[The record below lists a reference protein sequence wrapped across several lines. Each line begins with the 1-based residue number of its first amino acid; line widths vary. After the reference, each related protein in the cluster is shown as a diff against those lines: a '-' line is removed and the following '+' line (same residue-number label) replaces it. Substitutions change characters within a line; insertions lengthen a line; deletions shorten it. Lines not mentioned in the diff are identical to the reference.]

1 MNIKYNTIRNCRR
14 NNAVR
19 KFDELAAAGA
29 AAGWSVL
36 STTQGTLVDK
46 DYSRRVQRA
55 PRNKRLPR

>member
-1 MNIKYNTIRNCRR
+1 M
-14 NNAVR
+14 R
-19 KFDELAAAGA
+19 KFDDLAASGIAASA

-55 PRNKRLPR
+55 PRNKRPPR

>member
-1 MNIKYNTIRNCRR
+1 MTPAASGI
-14 NNAVR
+14 
-19 KFDELAAAGA
+19 AAGA
-29 AAGWSVL
+29 AEWSVL